1 MATLNTNVTLT
12 ASGVYGSSGALR
24 VSVSPNFTING
35 EQKIATVLQ
44 VGSGTQSLNINNVDK
59 AYVYARNTQTTSGS
73 LIYLKNNAGTT
84 FVTLNANEWAFF
96 PYEVSGGGALK
107 AANNATDSSTYELE
121 LMLMQT

>member
-1 MATLNTNVTLT
+1 MANLTTSVTLT
-12 ASGVYGSSGALR
+12 ASGVFGTQNLR
-24 VSVSPNFTING
+24 VQVSPSFPIDG

-59 AYVYARNTQTTSGS
+59 AYVYARNIQTTSGS
-73 LIYLKNNAGTT
+73 LLYLKDNAGAT
-84 FVTLNANEWAFF
+84 FITLDANEWAFF

-121 LMLMQT
+121 LLLVQQ